1 MLFGRVLDIELLLTL
16 RLDSAVSK
24 EMLDGIIPD
33 NSFVSTHSALNTVRD
48 EKASMARVPEK

>member
-33 NSFVSTHSALNTVRD
+33 NSFVSTHSTLNTVRD

>member
-33 NSFVSTHSALNTVRD
+33 
-48 EKASMARVPEK
+48 K